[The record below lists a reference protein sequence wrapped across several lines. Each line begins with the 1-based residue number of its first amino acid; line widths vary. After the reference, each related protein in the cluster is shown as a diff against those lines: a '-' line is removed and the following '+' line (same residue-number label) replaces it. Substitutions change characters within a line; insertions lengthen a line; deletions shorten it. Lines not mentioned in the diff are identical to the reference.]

1 LNKENTKLSFLEN
14 ISIYDFLE
22 DNISIQ
28 HSVFSFSFHSHWL
41 DYEETISVP
50 MSYNEMISKN
60 SNLDKYNG
68 FRNNLIKLFNYLYKN
83 FSLYSIIITEDEEEL
98 YSFESFNEVK
108 NKLDSLLE
116 EKEQV
121 NIIIS
126 ELSLVILSNYDL
138 TFPVY
143 VLNKDSDRIKKIF
156 QDFKINIL
164 D

>member
-1 LNKENTKLSFLEN
+1 MNKENTKLSFLEN

-22 DNISIQ
+22 DNIPIQ

>member
-1 LNKENTKLSFLEN
+1 MNKENTKLSFLEN